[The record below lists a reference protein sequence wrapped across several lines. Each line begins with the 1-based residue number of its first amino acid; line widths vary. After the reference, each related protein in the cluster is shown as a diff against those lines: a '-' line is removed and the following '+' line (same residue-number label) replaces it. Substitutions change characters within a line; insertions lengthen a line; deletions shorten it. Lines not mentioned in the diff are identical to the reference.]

1 MSRMSE
7 LHSDG
12 SILRR
17 NNVRFG
23 VRPKKGEKVEPSML
37 WQESKLKSG
46 IYKPAEQSRK
56 EVLSRQLVG
65 EEQLERE
72 TAMLHHVN
80 TRFNNFHFLIHE
92 EMGYLAPLLQ
102 AHLASFRDRTELF
115 AGLENMFECIRPEKT
130 RDIDAG
136 FIFTLKQHL
145 PLINPKILPEDY
157 YLVVIDRS
165 KGPLL
170 EVSEEG
176 RRVRLDQLAQLALA
190 QKVVI
195 DAKLYQYVAYRS
207 HRKEIGLLAD
217 RFLGS

>member
-1 MSRMSE
+1 
-7 LHSDG
+7 
-12 SILRR
+12 
-17 NNVRFG
+17 
-23 VRPKKGEKVEPSML
+23 
-37 WQESKLKSG
+37 
-46 IYKPAEQSRK
+46 
-56 EVLSRQLVG
+56 
-65 EEQLERE
+65 
-72 TAMLHHVN
+72 
-80 TRFNNFHFLIHE
+80 
-92 EMGYLAPLLQ
+92 
-102 AHLASFRDRTELF
+102 
-115 AGLENMFECIRPEKT
+115 
-130 RDIDAG
+130 
-136 FIFTLKQHL
+136 L